1 MVGDNFAFYD
11 HGIVTYIPEG
21 VVVAIAAAAGLVPPP
36 LTAATL
42 ML

>member
-1 MVGDNFAFYD
+1 MILYFYD

-21 VVVAIAAAAGLVPPP
+21 VVDTIAVAAGLLPPP

-42 ML
+42 IV